1 MKNRETTTNLNN
13 DNKIKELNSNQ
24 TLNLNQNSSQDSQ
37 EIVDSSFSTKKIDED
52 NTRFGDW
59 VISGRAIDF

>member
-1 MKNRETTTNLNN
+1 MKNRETIKNLNN
-13 DNKIKELNSNQ
+13 DNKINDLNSNQ

-59 VISGRAIDF
+59 VISGRTIDF